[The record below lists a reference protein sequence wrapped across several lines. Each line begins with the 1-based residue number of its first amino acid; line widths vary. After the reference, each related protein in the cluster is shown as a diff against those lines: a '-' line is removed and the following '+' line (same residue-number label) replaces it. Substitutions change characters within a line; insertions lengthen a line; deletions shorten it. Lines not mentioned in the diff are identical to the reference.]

1 MFAKA
6 ANLDRRMD
14 TSWDNSWGKN
24 KEQLALLRLIN
35 WILKLGLIF
44 WGTELFDLTRPPV
57 ELSYVLILEAAYVTC
72 CYRFRFQCLNRPSI
86 LLMTLVLDTL
96 FWATWLF
103 YTGGATNAFVSLLL
117 LPVAIGAVTLPRWA
131 PWVLTMLSTGMY
143 SLMMCT
149 MPENRIRHHGMD
161 MSSHYLGMWFNF
173 VISALVLTITVGYIA
188 KRIRQKNAQL
198 SYLREAQLRQERL
211 LALGTVSAQM
221 AHQMA
226 TPLSTLRLLVD
237 ELAEEGVANDIEPE
251 MQQALSR
258 CETTLAE
265 LRLATESIRQQKSY
279 SLSVDKLV
287 RDTQEQVQL
296 LMPETQLNVEV
307 ESEASASRVKA
318 DTSLLPAILA
328 LIENGARAS
337 LEHTLT
343 SKVSLFVSAIEPNSV
358 SFTIR
363 DYGRGMEP
371 SQLTELGNNVAN
383 NPKGMGIGVLLS
395 HASFE
400 RFGGQLSLSL
410 HREGGMIA
418 SVILPVT
425 HDE

>member
-1 MFAKA
+1 MFAKVSG
-6 ANLDRRMD
+6 LDK
-14 TSWDNSWGKN
+14 SLHKNWDNSWGKN

-35 WILKLGLIF
+35 WLLKLGLIF
-44 WGTELFDLTRPPV
+44 FGTELFDLTRPPV
-57 ELSYVLILEAAYVTC
+57 GLTYVFILELVYVAC
-72 CYRFRFQCLNRPSI
+72 CYRFRFQCINRPSI

-96 FWATWLF
+96 FWAIWLF

-131 PWVLTMLSTGMY
+131 PWVLTLLSTGMY
-143 SLMMCT
+143 SLMMFT

-173 VISALVLTITVGYIA
+173 VISALVLTVTVGYIA

-198 SYLREAQLRQERL
+198 SYLREAQLRQEKL

-251 MQQALSR
+251 MQQALIR

-279 SLSVDKLV
+279 SLSVEKLV

-296 LMPETQLNVEV
+296 LMPETQLNIEA
-307 ESEASASRVKA
+307 ESEASATRVKA

-337 LEHTLT
+337 LEHTST
-343 SKVSLFVSAIEPNSV
+343 SKVSVFVSAVEPNSV

-363 DYGRGMEP
+363 DYGCGMEP
-371 SQLTELGNNVAN
+371 NQLTDLGNNIAN

-400 RFGGQLSLSL
+400 RLGGQLSLRV
-410 HREGGMIA
+410 HPNGGMIA
-418 SVILPVT
+418 SVTLPVT
-425 HDE
+425 QNE